1 MYILDPGDTTTIRG
15 WRTSLEE
22 VRRFTFVDEKAS
34 YAARSGKANSR
45 MGWIEVG
52 VFRER
57 RQPARV
63 RPYPVQP
70 YPVPDYETSRR
81 EGEARDRD
89 AATPPPTAQ
98 ALPHAEG
105 AEGPRAS
112 AGEPARDHVADD
124 SASAE
129 AKRSSGRRDSYPGT
143 GWGPRAH
150 DRAVVVSFDPEPVAA
165 ERITLRYEYARAL
178 RALGILPPHR
188 HDRDRLAER
197 ERGDG
202 GFAKPPR
209 W

>member
-1 MYILDPGDTTTIRG
+1 
-15 WRTSLEE
+15 
-22 VRRFTFVDEKAS
+22 
-34 YAARSGKANSR
+34 
-45 MGWIEVG
+45 
-52 VFRER
+52 
-57 RQPARV
+57 
-63 RPYPVQP
+63 
-70 YPVPDYETSRR
+70 VPDYETSRR

-89 AATPPPTAQ
+89 AEAPPPTAQ

-150 DRAVVVSFDPEPVAA
+150 DRAVVVSFDPEPAAA